1 MFVSAEVRWFWKD
14 AAPAA
19 VDSGSAA
26 APARPV
32 EERRGPTNISS
43 RHGQRELGVKQRGG
57 TSGVEVKGLVEL
69 RGDLRP
75 PSPGEFRFW
84 CKWTS
89 EALTID
95 HLPRVSLHKT
105 RLIRKDDITGTAVT
119 EVELDAA
126 ERPRHDPAR
135 RLERG
140 CQLELVALRVG
151 DRHEAWSSLG
161 FEAFGELDTLED
173 SLHRIV
179 AQLARNAPPLTLGTE
194 LSYPE
199 WLDTLR
205 V

>member
-19 VDSGSAA
+19 VDSWFRSGTC
-26 APARPV
+26 PPGGGTPRTD
-32 EERRGPTNISS
+32 EYLLET
-43 RHGQRELGVKQRGG
+43 GQRELGVKQRGA
-57 TSGVEVKGLVEL
+57 TSSVEVKGLVEL
-69 RGDLRP
+69 RGR
-75 PSPGEFRFW
+75 SPAAFAGRVQIW

-105 RLIRKDDITGTAVT
+105 RLIRKYDTAGTAVT

-151 DRHEAWSSLG
+151 DRHETWSSLG
-161 FEAFGELDTLED
+161 FEAFGELDTVED

-199 WLDTLR
+199 WLDTFR